1 MPYFIPSTKVAGVEN
16 YITLQTGVIG
26 TDYEEKLYFFL
37 PDYVTK
43 VEMKIYGYK
52 PNSWVIEHS
61 HGSHTHGLYANE
73 DGSGKQITGWN
84 SYGHSCKGN
93 WICPTTVGS
102 GNQTV
107 SPAFPNGL
115 RIRINGTNELPSIG
129 NGSSDAESDWIDI
142 TSHVNK
148 GGTNYIEHKANTS
161 GCRAIIVIRF
171 S

>member
-1 MPYFIPSTKVAGVEN
+1 MPYFIPTTKVAGVEN

-61 HGSHTHGLYANE
+61 HGSHSHSLWVKDKRNE
-73 DGSGKQITGWN
+73 PSDYTISNVETYDVVYGGWDGGWI
-84 SYGHSCKGN
+84 SS
-93 WICPTTVGS
+93 TTVGS

-115 RIRINGTNELPSIG
+115 RIRINGTNELP
-129 NGSSDAESDWIDI
+129 
-142 TSHVNK
+142 
-148 GGTNYIEHKANTS
+148 
-161 GCRAIIVIRF
+161 
-171 S
+171 